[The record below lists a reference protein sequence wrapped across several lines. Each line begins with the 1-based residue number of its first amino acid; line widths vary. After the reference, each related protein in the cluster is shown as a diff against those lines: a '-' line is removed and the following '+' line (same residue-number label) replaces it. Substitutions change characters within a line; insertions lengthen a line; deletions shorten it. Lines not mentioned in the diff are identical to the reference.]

1 MSKTVAYIICYAL
14 PVPVFLISLGIG
26 SSEQLHIFEYIQLL
40 YQSWFGNGLSPTDS
54 ERFNLYGNIM
64 YNIRLPRVI
73 LTFLTGAALATSGT
87 VLQAVYRNP
96 LVDSY
101 VLGISSGAAF
111 GAALAI
117 NYNLGSVNVAAFIGG
132 ALAVAITYLVVVSI
146 RQISIM
152 TIVLSGMVIS
162 GMFTALLTV
171 VQYISNP
178 FKLQIIV
185 QWLMG
190 SLHATSWTEVQRA
203 YIPILV
209 TLLIVYI
216 LRWRLNILSL
226 GQDAGQSVGVNPVWD
241 RLIMVS
247 CATIMTATTVA
258 SAGLISFF
266 GLFLPHIVRMLLGAD
281 NRKTIPGSIL
291 LGGTL
296 LLIIDDFSRAL
307 FTFELPVGIF
317 TMLIGGSFFI
327 YLMGK
332 NNLNWK

>member
-1 MSKTVAYIICYAL
+1 MNKTLAYIICYVL
-14 PVPVFLISLGIG
+14 PIPVLLISLGIG
-26 SSEQLHIFEYIQLL
+26 SSEQLNFFEYLQMAYQNYFGAGLDESQFVRFEL
-40 YQSWFGNGLSPTDS
+40 YS
-54 ERFNLYGNIM
+54 NIVF
-64 YNIRLPRVI
+64 NIRLPRII

-87 VLQAVYRNP
+87 VLQGVYRNP

-101 VLGISSGAAF
+101 VLGISAGAAF

-117 NYNLGSVNVAAFIGG
+117 NYGLGSVNVAAFVGG
-132 ALAVAITYLVVVSI
+132 ALAVLITYLVVVSI
-146 RQISIM
+146 RQVSIM

-190 SLHATSWTEVQRA
+190 SLHATSWVEVQRS
-203 YIPILV
+203 YIPILI

-216 LRWRLNILSL
+216 LRWRLNVLSL
-226 GQDAGQSVGVNPVWD
+226 GDDAGKSVGVNPVWD
-241 RLIMVS
+241 RLILVS

-258 SAGLISFF
+258 SAGLISFY
-266 GLFLPHIVRMLLGAD
+266 GLFLPHIVRMMLGAD

-296 LLIIDDFSRAL
+296 LLIIDNFSRAL